1 MPDRAPLTAR
11 SGKITVEVEIDFLSA
26 PEHTLEAAAQKMS
39 DSVRGYLTD
48 DDGPFLN
55 DFGADEND
63 AREFFADPDRTS
75 SDSPVWGGYDGPL
88 VTGVTVRPG
97 RLLDQGSA
105 TSDVPADQLEHIE
118 QWFLNDIIS
127 DEDAGRGFV
136 ADPDHTSSDSPA
148 GSATSDVPAD
158 LLEYIEQVLQT
169 QDYALY
175 VLDGQRADLDPDD
188 QDDWHDAVAIVEIN
202 RGLRMVKFTRAPDG
216 AMNHYDPTERRS
228 L

>member
-63 AREFFADPDRTS
+63 AREFFADPDRIS

-97 RLLDQGSA
+97 RLLDKAGFMLDELGNLQYQDSA
-105 TSDVPADQLEHIE
+105 A
-118 QWFLNDIIS
+118 
-127 DEDAGRGFV
+127 
-136 ADPDHTSSDSPA
+136 
-148 GSATSDVPAD
+148 SDVPAD

-216 AMNHYDPTERRS
+216 TMTHHDPTERRS

>member
-39 DSVRGYLTD
+39 ETVRGYLTD

-63 AREFFADPDRTS
+63 AREFFADPDRIS
-75 SDSPVWGGYDGPL
+75 PDSPVWGGYDGPL

-97 RLLDQGSA
+97 RLLDKAGFMLDELGNLQYQDSA
-105 TSDVPADQLEHIE
+105 A
-118 QWFLNDIIS
+118 
-127 DEDAGRGFV
+127 
-136 ADPDHTSSDSPA
+136 
-148 GSATSDVPAD
+148 SDVPAD

-216 AMNHYDPTERRS
+216 VMTHHDPTERRS

>member
-39 DSVRGYLTD
+39 ETVRGYLTD

-63 AREFFADPDRTS
+63 AREFFADPDRIS

-97 RLLDQGSA
+97 RLLDKAGFMLDELGNLQYQDSA
-105 TSDVPADQLEHIE
+105 A
-118 QWFLNDIIS
+118 
-127 DEDAGRGFV
+127 
-136 ADPDHTSSDSPA
+136 
-148 GSATSDVPAD
+148 SDVPAD

-216 AMNHYDPTERRS
+216 TMNHYDPTERRS

>member
-39 DSVRGYLTD
+39 ETVRGYLTD

-63 AREFFADPDRTS
+63 AREFFANPDRTS

-105 TSDVPADQLEHIE
+105 ASDVPAY
-118 QWFLNDIIS
+118 
-127 DEDAGRGFV
+127 
-136 ADPDHTSSDSPA
+136 
-148 GSATSDVPAD
+148 

-216 AMNHYDPTERRS
+216 AMTHYDPTERRS

>member
-1 MPDRAPLTAR
+1 M
-11 SGKITVEVEIDFLSA
+11 
-26 PEHTLEAAAQKMS
+26 
-39 DSVRGYLTD
+39 
-48 DDGPFLN
+48 
-55 DFGADEND
+55 
-63 AREFFADPDRTS
+63 FFAEPDRTS

-97 RLLDQGSA
+97 RLLDQGSTA
-105 TSDVPADQLEHIE
+105 
-118 QWFLNDIIS
+118 
-127 DEDAGRGFV
+127 
-136 ADPDHTSSDSPA
+136 
-148 GSATSDVPAD
+148 SDVPAD

>member
-26 PEHTLEAAAQKMS
+26 PEYTLEAAAQKMS
-39 DSVRGYLTD
+39 ETVRGYLTD

-55 DFGADEND
+55 GFGADEGD
-63 AREFFADPDRTS
+63 ARKFFADPDRSS

-105 TSDVPADQLEHIE
+105 A
-118 QWFLNDIIS
+118 
-127 DEDAGRGFV
+127 
-136 ADPDHTSSDSPA
+136 
-148 GSATSDVPAD
+148 SDVPAD
-158 LLEYIEQVLQT
+158 LLGYIEQVLQT

-188 QDDWHDAVAIVEIN
+188 QDDWHDAVAVVEVN